1 MADLCQ
7 GRLRVNCASS
17 DPYNRESTAPTLA
30 TSAPRP
36 VSAITSI
43 HDVRT
48 RTATARHNS
57 SVSQRWWKA
66 TFGL

>member
-1 MADLCQ
+1 MADLCH
-7 GRLRVNCASS
+7 GRLRVNCGSP
-17 DPYNRESTAPTLA
+17 DPYNRESAAPTLA
-30 TSAPRP
+30 TSPPRP
-36 VSAITSI
+36 ASAITSI